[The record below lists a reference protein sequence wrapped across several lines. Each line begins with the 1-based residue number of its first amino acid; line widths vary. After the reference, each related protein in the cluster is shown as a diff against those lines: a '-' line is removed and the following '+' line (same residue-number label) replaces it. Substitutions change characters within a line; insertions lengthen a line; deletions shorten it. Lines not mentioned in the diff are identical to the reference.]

1 MDGFCSKSWM
11 RILGLVSIRELR
23 VEAGRRAEGEECWD
37 GMDSGEGFA
46 L

>member
-11 RILGLVSIRELR
+11 RILGLVSIRGLT
-23 VEAGRRAEGEECWD
+23 VEGGRRAEGGKCWD

-46 L
+46 